1 MRKNV
6 SEKGKL
12 VPRGIGNRVTRRTTK
27 RNSVN
32 LRVKR
37 FNING
42 SKVKV
47 ILCSSCLKRL
57 KKDDMELKKILG
69 EDQAKLINPSV
80 EIR

>member
-1 MRKNV
+1 
-6 SEKGKL
+6 
-12 VPRGIGNRVTRRTTK
+12 
-27 RNSVN
+27 

-37 FNING
+37 FNIDG

-69 EDQAKLINPSV
+69 EDQAKLVNPSV